1 MGNRTRPQFFKTKE
15 RLRYIEQAAFW
26 RGHINRQ
33 DIAATFGLSMA
44 QASADLQ
51 AYQETNPNALAYSL
65 SAKCYTWAPKAKPVL
80 HRPDFDD
87 AIALFGI
94 RASGADDASEA
105 GGVPFAK
112 FSAPTRAASLA
123 VQQAVF
129 QAAQAGEVLRILYFS
144 VDGSTAK
151 ERRIAP
157 RAFGSNGLRWH
168 VRAWCFEHSDYRDF
182 VLGRIEKVFPP
193 EIQQEELPVDA
204 DWEEKV
210 TLLIKINPKLKEM
223 TRRGLEMD
231 FGMQNGQLRYPVRK
245 ALKIYA
251 ENYFAS
257 LWHHG
262 EKQPWFCVLEEEP

>member
-1 MGNRTRPQFFKTKE
+1 MGNRTRPEFFKTKE

-26 RGHINRQ
+26 RGYVNRQ
-33 DIAATFGLSMA
+33 DIAAAFGLSMA

-51 AYQETNPNALAYSL
+51 AYQERNPNALAYSL

-80 HRPDFDD
+80 HQPDFED
-87 AIALFGI
+87 AIALFG
-94 RASGADDASEA
+94 SGMGDESEA
-105 GGVPFAK
+105 GGVPIARFLPPSR
-112 FSAPTRAASLA
+112 SAAIS

-129 QAAQAGEVLRILYFS
+129 QAAQAGEVLRVLYYS
-144 VDGSTAK
+144 ADSGTAK

-168 VRAWCFEHSDYRDF
+168 VRAWCFENSEYRDF

-193 EIQQEELPVDA
+193 EVLQEELPADK
-204 DWEEKV
+204 DWETEV
-210 TLLIKINPKLKEM
+210 VLLIKTNSKLKEA

-231 FGMQNGQLRYPVRK
+231 FGMTNGELRYPVKK

-251 ENYFAS
+251 GNYFSS
-257 LWHHG
+257 LWHHK
-262 EKQPWFCVLEEEP
+262 EKQPWFCVTEEA

>member
-1 MGNRTRPQFFKTKE
+1 MGNRTRPEFFKTKE

-26 RGHINRQ
+26 RGYVNRQ
-33 DIAATFGLSMA
+33 DIAAAFGLSMA

-51 AYQETNPNALAYSL
+51 AYQEANPNALAYSL

-80 HRPDFDD
+80 HKPDFDD
-87 AIALFGI
+87 AIALFGTLGTG
-94 RASGADDASEA
+94 ASDEA
-105 GGVPFAK
+105 GTGGIPFAK
-112 FSAPTRAASLA
+112 FLAPSRAASLS

-129 QAAQAGEVLRILYFS
+129 QAAQAGEVLRILYCS
-144 VDGSTAK
+144 VESSTAK

-193 EIQQEELPVDA
+193 EMLQEELPADA
-204 DWEEKV
+204 DWEKEV
-210 TLLIKINPKLKEM
+210 TLLIKINPKLKEA

-231 FGMQNGQLRYPVRK
+231 FAMTNGELRHPVRK

-262 EKQPWFCVLEEEP
+262 EKQPWFCVSAE